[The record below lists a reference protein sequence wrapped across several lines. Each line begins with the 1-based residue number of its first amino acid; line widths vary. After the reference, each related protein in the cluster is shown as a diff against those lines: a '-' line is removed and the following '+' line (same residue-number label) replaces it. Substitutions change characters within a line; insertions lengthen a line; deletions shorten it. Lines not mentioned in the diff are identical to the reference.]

1 MNTRQRHLRITPAAF
16 LLFSIASVLSAPLA
30 YLTTDAPV
38 LLVLMLGAVIT
49 LAAAVAAWGLT
60 LLTTAWKMSTLLHT
74 IVFVAELVVIG
85 VIRGITFYTMAGVLQ
100 LPQPAT
106 LGFRIVNSVVVTLI
120 WLWLACAVVTGRR
133 EYLHT
138 YNTLVN
144 QAVFSTAQRS
154 SGVSGKPAAELDEL
168 ENIVALKANLSE
180 IEQHLAFTGITTES
194 LRQAATQVRGEIE
207 NTLRPMSHRLW
218 FNATEGTPQLRAKGL
233 ITDALTPLRFTLWR
247 VLGIC
252 IVLMFVGGLAFLPLN
267 VNLLTIG
274 VSSVVLCA
282 LLTAYQLM
290 TRRRPGHLA
299 GSIAFLALTGF
310 LTFCITYLV
319 LQAVMSEAIH
329 TFSAMAGVIPLAVW
343 VVVWAD
349 SALALVSQDRAA
361 ITAALRSASP
371 RSNTVEFERLASYLH
386 NSLQSELT
394 GIAYQLEQSA
404 VSLDSQDPRQSLE
417 RLGALISRS
426 ISQDFANFT
435 ETPLDRISRIQDAW
449 SGIAEV
455 NIFFAPDIPTHDSR
469 LVLAVQVIEEA
480 ITNSVRHSG
489 ATEID
494 IRVTS
499 KEENL
504 LIELSSNRPLHTV
517 EQPGVGTAWLDRYA
531 LARHEHSST
540 KGKSTL
546 LVEL

>member
-1 MNTRQRHLRITPAAF
+1 MKTRLRHIRITPSSF

-30 YLTTDAPV
+30 YLKTDAPV
-38 LLVLMLGAVIT
+38 LLVLLLGVVIT
-49 LAAAVAAWGLT
+49 AIAGVVAWGLT
-60 LLTTAWKMSTLLHT
+60 QLTFTWKMSPLLHI

-85 VIRGITFYTMAGVLQ
+85 VIRGIAFYAMAEIFH

-106 LGFRIVNSVVVTLI
+106 LSFRILNSVIVTVI
-120 WLWLACAVVTGRR
+120 WLWLACAVVSGRR

-144 QAVFSTAQRS
+144 QAVFNTAQRS
-154 SGVSGKPAAELDEL
+154 SGIPGKPGVELDEL

-180 IEQHLAFTGITTES
+180 IEQRLAFTGITEES
-194 LRQAATQVRGEIE
+194 LRRAANQVRGEIE

-282 LLTAYQLM
+282 LLTAYQLIS
-290 TRRRPGHLA
+290 RRSSRGHLL
-299 GSIAFLALTGF
+299 GSIFFLTLTGL
-310 LTFCITYLV
+310 LTFGLTYLV
-319 LQAVMSEAIH
+319 LYAVMPETTH

-343 VVVWAD
+343 VVVWSD

-361 ITAALRSASP
+361 ITAALRSPTSH
-371 RSNTVEFERLASYLH
+371 NIDYERLASYLH

-404 VSLDSQDPRQSLE
+404 SSLDSQDPRQSLE

-435 ETPLDRISRIQDAW
+435 ETPLDRITRIQDAW

-455 NIFFAPDIPTHDSR
+455 NMSFSADIPPDDSR

-480 ITNSVRHSG
+480 ITNSVRHG
-489 ATEID
+489 NATEID
-494 IRVTS
+494 IRVTTQ
-499 KEENL
+499 EENL

-517 EQPGVGTAWLDRYA
+517 EQPGVGTAWLNRYA
-531 LARHEHSST
+531 LARHQHISAD
-540 KGKSTL
+540 GKSRL
-546 LVEL
+546 FVEL

>member
-1 MNTRQRHLRITPAAF
+1 MNTRLKQIRITPAAF
-16 LLFSIASVLSAPLA
+16 MLFSIASVLSAPLA
-30 YLTTDAPV
+30 YLKTDAPV
-38 LLVLMLGAVIT
+38 FLVLLLGVVIT
-49 LAAAVAAWGLT
+49 AIAGVAAWGLT
-60 LLTTAWKMSTLLHT
+60 QLTSTWKMSQLLHT

-85 VIRGITFYTMAGVLQ
+85 IIRGIAFYAMAEIFH

-106 LGFRIVNSVVVTLI
+106 LGFRILNSVIVTVI
-120 WLWLACAVVTGRR
+120 WLWLACAVVSGRR

-144 QAVFSTAQRS
+144 QAVFNTAQRS
-154 SGVSGKPAAELDEL
+154 SGIPGKPGVELDEL

-194 LRQAATQVRGEIE
+194 LRLAATQVRGEIE

-282 LLTAYQLM
+282 LLTADQLM

-310 LTFCITYLV
+310 LTFGITYLV
-319 LQAVMSEAIH
+319 LQAVMPEAIH

-343 VVVWAD
+343 VVVWSD

-361 ITAALRSASP
+361 ITAALRSPTSQ
-371 RSNTVEFERLASYLH
+371 NIDYERLASYLH

-404 VSLDSQDPRQSLE
+404 SSLDSQDPRQSLE

-426 ISQDFANFT
+426 ISRDFANFT
-435 ETPLDRISRIQDAW
+435 ETPLDRITRIQDAW

-455 NIFFAPDIPTHDSR
+455 NMSFSADIPPEDSR
-469 LVLAVQVIEEA
+469 LVFAVQVIEEA
-480 ITNSVRHSG
+480 ITNSVRHG
-489 ATEID
+489 NATEID
-494 IRVTS
+494 IRVTLQ
-499 KEENL
+499 EENL
-504 LIELSSNRPLHTV
+504 LIELSSNRPLQTV
-517 EQPGVGTAWLDRYA
+517 EQPGVGTAWIDRYT
-531 LARHEHSST
+531 LARHQHISAD
-540 KGKSTL
+540 GISTL
-546 LVEL
+546 RVEL